1 MSNGPL
7 MRGPSIKE
15 GLRSPPPASAAGGHS
30 LATDVAPT
38 SPAGG
43 HVSATLEWAVRQLL
57 DVVQAGTL
65 QADPGPSLEKEQAPG
80 QQGLLW
86 GGDGPRPR
94 EAV

>member
-1 MSNGPL
+1 
-7 MRGPSIKE
+7 MRGASIKE
-15 GLRSPPPASAAGGHS
+15 GLRSPPPASATGGHS
-30 LATDVAPT
+30 RATDVAPT

-65 QADPGPSLEKEQAPG
+65 QADPGPSLVE

-86 GGDGPRPR
+86 GEGGPRPPG
-94 EAV
+94 AVKRPQLFPQ